1 MNELSI
7 SVTPLSDGLVTIM
20 DHELPSE
27 SDSGFLCDEQYNTG
41 TGQTAAGKA
50 ATYPHLIRRE
60 IHTCDGGCKKNTP
73 AGTQG

>member
-1 MNELSI
+1 
-7 SVTPLSDGLVTIM
+7 M

-27 SDSGFLCDEQYNTG
+27 SDSGFVCDEQYNTG

-60 IHTCDGGCKKNTP
+60 IHTGDGGGDTAALTISLKLRNP
-73 AGTQG
+73 HL